1 MSEEDKSTEN
11 RAVTVIARREFLKRT
26 TLVGGGLAVSRGLL
40 REQSGAPPESSTIA
54 MPGATGPT
62 TTVRMNINRRDRQL
76 RLEPRTTLLDA
87 LRDGVRLTGTKKGCD
102 RGECGACTVHIDGRR
117 VLSCMTLA
125 VMQGGKRITTIE
137 GLERNGQL
145 HAVQAAFVEH
155 DGFQCGFCTSGQIM
169 SGVAMIEEAKAGWP
183 SAATPDLSTKITTA
197 DLSEL
202 EIRERMS
209 GNLCRCACYPNIV
222 AAIAEATRRGR
233 RMHPFALSRA
243 VDASTAIA
251 AHADDP
257 QLAFIA
263 GGTDLLGL
271 IKDRAASPDRLLDIN
286 GLRGM
291 GRLEALSDGGL
302 RIGALARMSD
312 VAADVDVRRRF
323 PVIAEGLLFAAS
335 GQLRNMA
342 SIGGNI
348 MQRTRCPYFRDG
360 DDLPCNKRRSGTGCA
375 ALTGINRTHAIFG
388 WSDSCVATHPSD
400 VAVAFAS
407 MDANVIVRSRTGER
421 SIPFTHFHRL
431 PDDSPQRDNVLERG
445 DLIVAIEV
453 PARIEGRSSHYL
465 KIRDRQSYEFAL
477 VSAAAGVAAS
487 GRTLTSVRLA
497 MGGVAHKPWRLTAAE
512 SALRGVSLDDTNA
525 LRAAI
530 ATSFDEARPL
540 PQNAFK
546 IELAQRVVLRAL
558 ETAGARA

>member
-1 MSEEDKSTEN
+1 
-11 RAVTVIARREFLKRT
+11 
-26 TLVGGGLAVSRGLL
+26 
-40 REQSGAPPESSTIA
+40 
-54 MPGATGPT
+54 
-62 TTVRMNINRRDRQL
+62 
-76 RLEPRTTLLDA
+76 
-87 LRDGVRLTGTKKGCD
+87 
-102 RGECGACTVHIDGRR
+102 
-117 VLSCMTLA
+117 
-125 VMQGGKRITTIE
+125 
-137 GLERNGQL
+137 
-145 HAVQAAFVEH
+145 
-155 DGFQCGFCTSGQIM
+155 
-169 SGVAMIEEAKAGWP
+169 
-183 SAATPDLSTKITTA
+183 
-197 DLSEL
+197 
-202 EIRERMS
+202 
-209 GNLCRCACYPNIV
+209 
-222 AAIAEATRRGR
+222 
-233 RMHPFALSRA
+233 MHPFGLSRA
-243 VDASTAIA
+243 IDASTAIV

-291 GRLEALSDGGL
+291 AQIEGLPDGGL

-312 VAADVDVRRRF
+312 VATDVDVRRRF

-360 DDLPCNKRRSGTGCA
+360 DDLPCNKRRPGTGCA
-375 ALTGINRTHAIFG
+375 ALPGLNRTHAIFG
-388 WSDSCVATHPSD
+388 WSDACVATHPSD
-400 VAVAFAS
+400 VAVAFSS

-421 SIPFTHFHRL
+421 SIPFTQFHRL
-431 PDDSPQRDNVLERG
+431 PGDSPERDNVLERG
-445 DLIVAIEV
+445 DLIVAVEV

-477 VSAAAGVAAS
+477 VSAAAGVATS
-487 GRTLTSVRLA
+487 GRKLTSVRLA

-525 LRAAI
+525 LKAAI